1 MSDRPAAFRLKA
13 EATRIKWGRI
23 RWGVALLL
31 CVAALAPACHRAV
44 APATTANLEDF
55 HYSDPKTI
63 AATGRPQLIEF
74 VGPT

>member
-1 MSDRPAAFRLKA
+1 M
-13 EATRIKWGRI
+13 KWGAA
-23 RWGVALLL
+23 VLL
-31 CVAALAPACHRAV
+31 CVAALLAPACHRAV